1 MNRFWFFGSWFE
13 ATWCEPTHSGEAR
26 SIEDGRSSIDF
37 SLCPSEIAFYRR
49 RRHRLKSMLLRVLN
63 LRSSERPL
71 DHFHNGFHHKLLL
84 FDSSS
89 LHCYVSHPRG
99 RRFDL
104 TKRIPSRFKVSA
116 SALLAAGAVA
126 LAAVLVAQTGAASD
140 DPTKT
145 ARYYRQQAAAAYKAK
160 DYAAAIDSLNKALE
174 LIPDHPSLFYNV
186 AAISALQGKK
196 TEAIASLSKIAEM
209 GLALR
214 PEKDPDFDSIKDS
227 PEFKAILK
235 RFEDSRAPV
244 VKSSTAF
251 TIHEKGLITEGLAYD
266 PVEETFFV
274 SSVHKRKILSV
285 SKTGETTTL
294 ATEQDGLFSALGMAV
309 DAKRRHLWVTTTA
322 FPQMVNFKKE
332 EERQSAVLKFDLRTK
347 KLVKKYVLS
356 HATKKHALGDLTI
369 QSNGD
374 VFTTDSLS
382 PAVYVI
388 SAQKDEI
395 ELFLEDSGFA
405 SPQGLAFSSDER
417 HLFMADY
424 STGLFDI
431 DVKTKK
437 AAHLAPLAG
446 ATLLGIDG
454 LYFHNGNLIGVQN
467 GVTPQR
473 VIRVSLSKD
482 LGRIER
488 LEVVEANNP
497 VFLEPTLGVLVKDTF
512 FFIANSQ
519 WPLVDENG
527 KLAAEDKLRDP
538 VVLKMTLEA
547 RQR

>member
-1 MNRFWFFGSWFE
+1 MSRLRL
-13 ATWCEPTHSGEAR
+13 SG
-26 SIEDGRSSIDF
+26 
-37 SLCPSEIAFYRR
+37 
-49 RRHRLKSMLLRVLN
+49 
-63 LRSSERPL
+63 
-71 DHFHNGFHHKLLL
+71 
-84 FDSSS
+84 
-89 LHCYVSHPRG
+89 
-99 RRFDL
+99 
-104 TKRIPSRFKVSA
+104 
-116 SALLAAGAVA
+116 SALLVVGAVA
-126 LAAVLVAQTGAASD
+126 LMIQHPAVAAD
-140 DPTKT
+140 DPPKN

-160 DYAAAIDSLNKALE
+160 DYALAIDNLKKALE
-174 LIPDHPSLFYNV
+174 LIPDHPTLFYNI

-196 TEAIASLSKIAEM
+196 TEAIASLSKLAEM
-209 GLALR
+209 GLALH

-266 PVEETFFV
+266 PVEEAFFV
-274 SSVHKRKILSV
+274 SSVHKRKILSI
-285 SKTGETTTL
+285 SKSGEPTTF
-294 ATEQDGLFSALGMAV
+294 ASEKDGLFSVLGMSV

-332 EERQSAVLKFDLRTK
+332 EDGASAVFKFDLRTK

-356 HATKKHALGDLTI
+356 NAIKKHALGDLII

-382 PAVYVI
+382 PAVYLI
-388 SAQKDEI
+388 SAQRDEI
-395 ELFLEDSGFA
+395 ELFLEDPGFA

-454 LYFHNGNLIGVQN
+454 LYFHKGSLIGVQN

-473 VIRVSLSKD
+473 VIRVWLSKD
-482 LGRIER
+482 LGRVER

-512 FFIANSQ
+512 YFIANSQ

-527 KLAAEDKLRDP
+527 KLAAEDKLQDP
-538 VVLKMTLEA
+538 VVLKMNLDPHL
-547 RQR
+547 R